1 LLHGICPQ
9 LALLRHSKIADG
21 LLLSVEERLSAFR
34 SPRSDPTFRGHRV
47 AQTGFQRYAGF
58 RSREEHTSA
67 EKVLSAM
74 RQGFGGHIEASPQ
87 DSSRK
92 GDKA

>member
-1 LLHGICPQ
+1 LSIIHIECIVQ
-9 LALLRHSKIADG
+9 LCREQPG
-21 LLLSVEERLSAFR
+21 LSGVGLSAFR
-34 SPRSDPTFRGHRV
+34 SPRSDPTVRGHRV

>member
-1 LLHGICPQ
+1 M
-9 LALLRHSKIADG
+9 
-21 LLLSVEERLSAFR
+21 VETKKCSIRLTNQTVRQAR
-34 SPRSDPTFRGHRV
+34 MCGDDDPAFRGHRV
-47 AQTGFQRYAGF
+47 ARAGFQRYAGF